1 MEQQAE
7 EAAMSEQTGSFVGV
21 IVFAVIC
28 GVLAYYFQFRT
39 GYPIDIVL
47 AVAAVVFC
55 VLLLLKLKVG
65 LIGINLILLASI
77 TVYFIRTWMQPILN
91 EDPSL
96 IWPNVLKMLGGIL
109 LFIYIGRQRIE
120 HSFF

>member
-1 MEQQAE
+1 
-7 EAAMSEQTGSFVGV
+7 MSERTGSFVGV
-21 IVFAVIC
+21 IVFAVVC
-28 GVLAYYFQFRT
+28 GVLAYFFQFRT
-39 GYPIDIVL
+39 GEPIDIVL

-55 VLLLLKLKVG
+55 VLLLLKLKLA
-65 LIGINLILLASI
+65 LIGINLTLLVSI
-77 TVYFIRTWMQPILN
+77 IVYFTRAWMQPILS

-96 IWPNVLKMLGGIL
+96 VWPNVLKMLVGML